1 MILNEDYGNMRALSP
16 NAIQFIKYIRGIN
29 ERVGRNSE
37 IKIVKQNNIEN
48 VLKQYTPQS
57 LPLIILRYRGA
68 DKVYFYMNS
77 ENDKAWS
84 ISYNNYDDKWYGI
97 IPLGIISN
105 NNAESRI
112 IDGLKSV
119 YKDYQNEVPTFEEF
133 LKGISYQL
141 IFTDVERLQTQAKRE
156 KEKGDIYQTTKDKTY
171 QTSDDYKKYYHND
184 KAYNHKVHGS
194 IYDKRDTS
202 NYYSNSLK
210 ERLKK
215 YIESKF
221 PKFDSIED
229 FANANIK
236 DILKS
241 FKIKDNIYTYNQDAT
256 ERVINGNTDPLF
268 NLYKNK
274 KAFIGYKYQGQ
285 DYWNKDKEKEIP
297 LFIYFEIIMDVN
309 KNIKVSNIYGAMQD
323 SQTAL
328 EPLSKW
334 FEKKDNK
341 DNKNNNLSHNY
352 NIDDED
358 DW

>member
-16 NAIQFIKYIRGIN
+16 NVIQFIKYIRGIN

-57 LPLIILRYRGA
+57 LPLIILRYKGA
-68 DKVYFYMNS
+68 DKVYFYLDS
-77 ENDKAWS
+77 ENDNAWS
-84 ISYNNYDDKWYGI
+84 VSYNKYDNKWYGM
-97 IPLGIISN
+97 IPNRIISSN
-105 NNAESRI
+105 SGKSKI

-119 YKDYQNEVPTFEEF
+119 YKDYQNEVSTFEEF

-171 QTSDDYKKYYHND
+171 LTTDDFYRNYHKD

-194 IYDKRDTS
+194 IYDKRNTS

-210 ERLKK
+210 ERLKA
-215 YIESKF
+215 YVESKF
-221 PKFDSIED
+221 PSFNSVDD

-236 DILKS
+236 GILKA
-241 FKIKDNIYTYNQDAT
+241 FKIKGCVYKYDQNTT
-256 ERVINGNTDPLF
+256 EQVVPGRMDPLYR
-268 NLYKNK
+268 LYTDK
-274 KAFIGYKYQGQ
+274 KSYIGYIFER
-285 DYWNKDKEKEIP
+285 YWDTRDRPKVPHYI
-297 LFIYFEIIMDVN
+297 FFELVLDIN
-309 KNIKVSNIYGAMQD
+309 NNIKVSNIYGAESAYTND
-323 SQTAL
+323 FKPISD
-328 EPLSKW
+328 W
-334 FEKKDNK
+334 FEKKEE
-341 DNKNNNLSHNY
+341 KNTKNTKLSHNY
-352 NIDDED
+352 NTDEED

>member
-37 IKIVKQNNIEN
+37 IKIVKEHSIEN

-57 LPLIILRYRGA
+57 LPLIILRYKGV

-77 ENDKAWS
+77 ENDKYWS
-84 ISYNNYDDKWYGI
+84 ISYNNYDDKWYRI
-97 IPLGIISN
+97 IPVGVIGSDN
-105 NNAESRI
+105 FESKI
-112 IDGLKSV
+112 IDGLKIV

-171 QTSDDYKKYYHND
+171 QTTDDFYRNYHKD

-194 IYDKRDTS
+194 IYDKRDTGS
-202 NYYSNSLK
+202 YYSNSLK

-215 YIESKF
+215 YVESKF
-221 PKFDSIED
+221 PSFNSLED
-229 FANANIK
+229 FVNANIK
-236 DILKS
+236 DILKA
-241 FKIKDNIYTYNQDAT
+241 FKINGYIYKYDNYGTNT
-256 ERVINGNTDPLF
+256 INKTNTDSST
-268 NLYKNK
+268 LYELYLKK
-274 KAFIGYKYQGQ
+274 KAYIAYEREGRYMDNLPKH
-285 DYWNKDKEKEIP
+285 I
-297 LFIYFEIIMDVN
+297 IFEVVLDINNNV
-309 KNIKVSNIYGAMQD
+309 KVSNIYEIETFID
-323 SQTAL
+323 LKTL
-328 EPLSKW
+328 TPLSDLIKQK
-334 FEKKDNK
+334 ETKKEDNK
-341 DNKNNNLSHNY
+341 STHNY
-352 NIDDED
+352 NTDEED

>member
-48 VLKQYTPQS
+48 VLKQYTLQS
-57 LPLIILRYRGA
+57 LPLIILRYKGA

-84 ISYNNYDDKWYGI
+84 ISYNNYDDKWYRI
-97 IPLGIISN
+97 IPVGIVGSDN
-105 NNAESRI
+105 FESKI
-112 IDGLKSV
+112 IDGLKIV

-171 QTSDDYKKYYHND
+171 QTSDDYIKYYHKD
-184 KAYNHKVHGS
+184 KYNHKVHGS
-194 IYDKRDTS
+194 IYDKRDTG

-215 YIESKF
+215 YVESKF
-221 PKFDSIED
+221 PSFNSLED
-229 FANANIK
+229 FINANIK
-236 DILKS
+236 DVLKA
-241 FKIKDNIYTYNQDAT
+241 FKINGYVYKYNNYGT
-256 ERVINGNTDPLF
+256 NTINKTNTDSST
-268 NLYKNK
+268 LYELYLKK
-274 KAFIGYKYQGQ
+274 KAYIAYEREGKNM
-285 DYWNKDKEKEIP
+285 DNLPKHIV
-297 LFIYFEIIMDVN
+297 FEVVLDVN
-309 KNIKVSNIYGAMQD
+309 NNIRVSNIYEIETFVD
-323 SQTAL
+323 LKTL
-328 EPLSKW
+328 TPLSDLIKQK
-334 FEKKDNK
+334 ETKKEDNK
-341 DNKNNNLSHNY
+341 STHNY
-352 NIDDED
+352 NTDEED

>member
-37 IKIVKQNNIEN
+37 IKIVKENNIEN

-57 LPLIILRYRGA
+57 LPLIILRYKGV

-77 ENDKAWS
+77 ENDKYWS
-84 ISYNNYDDKWYGI
+84 ISYNNYDDKWYRI
-97 IPLGIISN
+97 IPVGVIGSDN
-105 NNAESRI
+105 FESKI
-112 IDGLKSV
+112 IDGLKIV

-171 QTSDDYKKYYHND
+171 QTTDDFYRNYHKD

-194 IYDKRDTS
+194 IYDKRDTGS
-202 NYYSNSLK
+202 YYSNSLK

-215 YIESKF
+215 YVESKF
-221 PKFDSIED
+221 PSFNSLED
-229 FANANIK
+229 FVNANIK
-236 DILKS
+236 DILKA
-241 FKIKDNIYTYNQDAT
+241 FKINGYIYKYNNYGT
-256 ERVINGNTDPLF
+256 NTINKTNTDSST
-268 NLYKNK
+268 LYELYLKK
-274 KAFIGYKYQGQ
+274 KAYIAYEREGRYMDNLPKH
-285 DYWNKDKEKEIP
+285 I
-297 LFIYFEIIMDVN
+297 IFEVVLDINNNV
-309 KNIKVSNIYGAMQD
+309 KVSNIYEIETFID
-323 SQTAL
+323 LKTL
-328 EPLSKW
+328 TPLSDLIKQK
-334 FEKKDNK
+334 EPKKEDNK
-341 DNKNNNLSHNY
+341 STHNY
-352 NIDDED
+352 NTDDED

>member
-1 MILNEDYGNMRALSP
+1 MILNEDFGNLQALSP
-16 NAIQFIKYIRGIN
+16 QAQKIFTKSYPNDRLK
-29 ERVGRNSE
+29 NSLGKNSVV
-37 IKIVKQNNIEN
+37 KIVKQDKIKDILKNNN
-48 VLKQYTPQS
+48 PFT
-57 LPLIILRYRGA
+57 LPLFILRYKGM
-68 DKVYFYMNS
+68 DKVYFYTSNS
-77 ENDKAWS
+77 NYWIYASSKYDRERWGNTPFSSDNGKKDGFKNFLEE
-84 ISYNNYDDKWYGI
+84 IYNNY
-97 IPLGIISN
+97 
-105 NNAESRI
+105 
-112 IDGLKSV
+112 
-119 YKDYQNEVPTFEEF
+119 YKDEVPTFEEF

-141 IFTDVERLQTQAKRE
+141 VFADEDRIKKQDERSKSL
-156 KEKGDIYQTTKDKTY
+156 GDILKKSKDKTY
-171 QTSDDYKKYYHND
+171 KTDYDFNNSNNYSKIHGSVYDTRNTYGYYKK
-184 KAYNHKVHGS
+184 
-194 IYDKRDTS
+194 
-202 NYYSNSLK
+202 SLK

-285 DYWNKDKEKEIP
+285 DYWSKGKDKEIP

-309 KNIKVSNIYGAMQD
+309 HNIRVSNIYGAMQD
-323 SQTAL
+323 SQNDL

-341 DNKNNNLSHNY
+341 DNKDNKLSHNY
-352 NIDDED
+352 NVDDED

>member
-16 NAIQFIKYIRGIN
+16 NVIQFIKYIRGIN

-48 VLKQYTPQS
+48 VLKQYTLQT
-57 LPLIILRYRGA
+57 LPLIILRYKGA

-84 ISYNNYDDKWYGI
+84 ISYNNYDDKWYRI
-97 IPLGIISN
+97 IPVGIISSDN
-105 NNAESRI
+105 FESKI
-112 IDGLKSV
+112 IDGLKIV

-171 QTSDDYKKYYHND
+171 QTTDDFYRNYHKD

-194 IYDKRDTS
+194 IYDKRDTGS
-202 NYYSNSLK
+202 YYSNSLK

-215 YIESKF
+215 YVESKF
-221 PKFDSIED
+221 PSFNSLED
-229 FANANIK
+229 FVNANIK
-236 DILKS
+236 DVLKA
-241 FKIKDNIYTYNQDAT
+241 FKINGYIYKYNNYGT
-256 ERVINGNTDPLF
+256 NTINKTNTDSST
-268 NLYKNK
+268 LYELYLKK
-274 KAFIGYKYQGQ
+274 KAYIAYEREGRYMDNLPKH
-285 DYWNKDKEKEIP
+285 I
-297 LFIYFEIIMDVN
+297 IFEVVLDINNNV
-309 KNIKVSNIYGAMQD
+309 KVSNIYEIETFID
-323 SQTAL
+323 LKTL
-328 EPLSKW
+328 TPLSDLIKQK
-334 FEKKDNK
+334 EPKKEDNK
-341 DNKNNNLSHNY
+341 STHNY
-352 NIDDED
+352 NTDDED